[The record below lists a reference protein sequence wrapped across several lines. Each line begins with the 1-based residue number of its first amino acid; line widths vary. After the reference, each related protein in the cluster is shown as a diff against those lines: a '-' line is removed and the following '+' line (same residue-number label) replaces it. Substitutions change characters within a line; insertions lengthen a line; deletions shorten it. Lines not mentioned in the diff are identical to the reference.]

1 MTVDRDG
8 ALTSMTLPDDQE
20 LTMYDYDELYGD
32 YEYYQYFSYEIYL
45 VPEDAELPDGEEYFY
60 YDGDYI

>member
-1 MTVDRDG
+1 
-8 ALTSMTLPDDQE
+8 MTLPDDQE
-20 LTMYDYDELYGD
+20 LTMYDYDDLYGD